1 MSTQVELPSSLP
13 HEQTGLLEK
22 SPSTKRSTSIN
33 NNVTSHHS
41 GLSTQQHPRDKT
53 QEHPLHAY
61 DLTTMAK
68 FYEATVSKLK
78 EQNPK
83 WKPQEWTHVTPMP
96 TTLTWEQKYEWPN
109 PMVFSQKQHVYETFA
124 RFARDSG
131 EPMILMP
138 NFDYGDILNFERFLQ
153 ALKSDGV
160 NAIGKYKQY
169 LNNKDMRKFEVDLV
183 VVHPRY
189 GVLLFEIKECDHL
202 DNKRR
207 SRARIQLSNARS
219 CFESMGRLI
228 IEAKGWTSAE
238 AHVPIAEFVAL
249 PNVQE
254 RPFQQ
259 QYHQQQQQ
267 QLNNST
273 ASSTASNSVTATTT
287 MSSRAA
293 SRILSYLIKSDMETQ
308 VEFGKWWNK
317 WVVEPRV
324 AREQALEAESKTN
337 KFDASLM
344 NWMVGLINCI
354 RHNSIMPVVYPESES
369 DLITTTT
376 TTHTTT
382 TTTEVKTENKEDECK
397 DHKDGKD
404 QELNF
409 QPALNVHGEFFPP
422 QHESV
427 RSLSRVCCSSK
438 CAEKIRKTIC
448 LQTLWLLLNDS
459 QKKISVVCSEM
470 NKAYYEE
477 FFSRQ
482 RKLYNNLNNI
492 RFYAD
497 LHSCAPNPSGT
508 HSTIKKDGEIWFF
521 DASINGPLN
530 DVMERVKELNA
541 FWVFT
546 TQEDQLP
553 QYKEQLS
560 TLNVKTVKLDQP
572 LASSQQQ
579 QHHHTVKHQQQHH
592 DDDVMT
598 MSIKFPLRLQCDL
611 LIIGDIVGVTQL
623 KSLYRY
629 LKSNTVANHANQ
641 YQSHPSHQ
649 YQQYQHQH
657 HPQMQQL
664 QFNPAKKFKT
674 VKFIRGGTIDNLRTA
689 LKMHDSIQAQVVLM
703 HVGDEDIF
711 KTRNSGTTVERV
723 KELATLV
730 KEYCPK
736 SFCILSTLMRRLSR
750 TENSVINEVNKGI
763 TTFCKQTKETLNCF
777 YMMNNHFEPDY
788 HSQEGRLLNNKG
800 LRLYVENVLF
810 VCDYFLIK
818 NNKQH

>member
-1 MSTQVELPSSLP
+1 MSTQVELPSLP
-13 HEQTGLLEK
+13 HEQTGLEK
-22 SPSTKRSTSIN
+22 SPSTKHRQTSAQP
-33 NNVTSHHS
+33 HA
-41 GLSTQQHPRDKT
+41 QRPQDK
-53 QEHPLHAY
+53 QEHPLHQY
-61 DLTTMAK
+61 DLTMMSK
-68 FYEATVSKLK
+68 FYEATVGKLK

-83 WKPQEWTHVTPMP
+83 WKPSEWVHINPMP
-96 TTLTWEQKYEWPN
+96 SNLSWEQKNEWPN
-109 PMVFSQKQHVYETFA
+109 PMVFSQKQKVFEAFSRLA
-124 RFARDSG
+124 RESG

-153 ALKSDGV
+153 ALKQDGV

-183 VVHPRY
+183 IVHPRY
-189 GVLLFEIKECDHL
+189 GVLLFEIKDCDHL

-228 IEAKGWTSAE
+228 IEAKGWTSSE
-238 AHVPIAEFVAL
+238 AHVPITEFVAL

-259 QYHQQQQQ
+259 HQQQNLPILQ
-267 QLNNST
+267 T
-273 ASSTASNSVTATTT
+273 AGGNQNTSGTSST
-287 MSSRAA
+287 SSTGRT
-293 SRILSYLIKSDMETQ
+293 SRVLSYLIKPDMESPA
-308 VEFGKWWNK
+308 EFAKWWTK
-317 WVVEPRV
+317 FVVEPKV
-324 AREQALEAESKTN
+324 AHQQTVETEGKTN
-337 KFDASLM
+337 KFDSSVM
-344 NWMVGLINCI
+344 NWMLGLINCI
-354 RHNSIMPVVYPESES
+354 RNNSIMPVVYPESGEPTTHTTHVV
-369 DLITTTT
+369 DTKTETTTT
-376 TTHTTT
+376 TDP
-382 TTTEVKTENKEDECK
+382 ESESKE
-397 DHKDGKD
+397 G
-404 QELNF
+404 LNF

-422 QHESV
+422 HHESV
-427 RSLSRVCCSSK
+427 RSLSRVCVVSK
-438 CAEKIRKTIC
+438 DSEKIRKTIC

-497 LHSCAPNPSGT
+497 LHSCATNGQ

-521 DASINGPLN
+521 DSSINGPLN
-530 DVMERVKELNA
+530 DIMERIKELNA

-553 QYKEQLS
+553 QYKEQMS
-560 TLNVKTVKLDQP
+560 TLNVKTVKLDE
-572 LASSQQQ
+572 
-579 QHHHTVKHQQQHH
+579 TRKHE
-592 DDDVMT
+592 DMT
-598 MSIKFPLRLQCDL
+598 MPWLTGTSLKFPLRLQCDL

-629 LKSNTVANHANQ
+629 LKANAVTNHASQ
-641 YQSHPSHQ
+641 YQSQSHPAHYQHQ
-649 YQQYQHQH
+649 YQ
-657 HPQMQQL
+657 PMQQL

-674 VKFIRGGTIDNLRTA
+674 VKFIRGGTIDNLRNS

-736 SFCILSTLMRRLSR
+736 SFCVLSTLMRRMSR
-750 TENSVINEVNKGI
+750 TENGVINDVNKGI
-763 TTFCKQTKETLNCF
+763 TSFCKQTKESLNCF
-777 YMMNNHFEPDY
+777 YMLNNHFEPDY
-788 HSQEGRLLNNKG
+788 HSQEGRLLSNKG
-800 LRLYVENVLF
+800 LKLYVDNMLF
-810 VCDYFLIK
+810 VCDYFLIR

>member
-1 MSTQVELPSSLP
+1 MSTQVELPSLP
-13 HEQTGLLEK
+13 HEQTGLEK
-22 SPSTKRSTSIN
+22 SPSTKRPTNQTSGAN
-33 NNVTSHHS
+33 
-41 GLSTQQHPRDKT
+41 GTQNSRDKT

-61 DLTTMAK
+61 DLTMMAK
-68 FYEATVSKLK
+68 FYEATVGKLK

-83 WKPQEWTHVTPMP
+83 WKPTEWTHVNPMP
-96 TTLTWEQKYEWPN
+96 SNLSWEQKNEWPN
-109 PMVFSQKQHVYETFA
+109 PMVFSQKQRVYEAFA
-124 RFARDSG
+124 RLARESG

-189 GVLLFEIKECDHL
+189 GVLLFEIKDCDHL

-219 CFESMGRLI
+219 CFESMARLI
-228 IEAKGWTSAE
+228 IEAKGWTSSE
-238 AHVPIAEFVAL
+238 AHVPITEFVAL

-259 QYHQQQQQ
+259 QNQHQLQQQQQ
-267 QLNNST
+267 QPQLNNSN
-273 ASSTASNSVTATTT
+273 ASSTTSTGTG
-287 MSSRAA
+287 RA
-293 SRILSYLIKSDMETQ
+293 SRTLNYLIKTDMETSA
-308 VEFGKWWNK
+308 EFAKWWAK
-317 WVVEPRV
+317 CVVEPRV
-324 AREQALEAESKTN
+324 AQQQAAEAESKVN
-337 KFDASLM
+337 KFDATVM
-344 NWMVGLINCI
+344 NWMVGLVNCI
-354 RHNSIMPVVYPESES
+354 RHNSIMPVVYPESETDHHS
-369 DLITTTT
+369 TTTSET
-376 TTHTTT
+376 T
-382 TTTEVKTENKEDECK
+382 VKSESGTKDEDK
-397 DHKDGKD
+397 DKD
-404 QELNF
+404 ELNF

-427 RSLSRVCCSSK
+427 RSLSRVCCVSK
-438 CAEKIRKTIC
+438 DAEKIRKTIC

-477 FFSRQ
+477 FFARQ

-497 LHSCAPNPSGT
+497 LHSCAPNLPGA

-553 QYKEQLS
+553 QYKEPLS
-560 TLNVKTVKLDQP
+560 TLNVKTVKLDHP
-572 LASSQQQ
+572 LHQTSG
-579 QHHHTVKHQQQHH
+579 VKHQQHH
-592 DDDVMT
+592 EHDMMT
-598 MSIKFPLRLQCDL
+598 MSLKFPLRLQCDL
-611 LIIGDIVGVTQL
+611 LVIGDIVGVTQL

-629 LKSNTVANHANQ
+629 LKANTVTNHASQ
-641 YQSHPSHQ
+641 YQSHPAH
-649 YQQYQHQH
+649 QYQHQ
-657 HPQMQQL
+657 QYQQVQQL

-711 KTRNSGTTVERV
+711 KTRNSGTTVERI

-736 SFCILSTLMRRLSR
+736 SFCVLSTLMRRMSR
-750 TENSVINEVNKGI
+750 TENGVINEVNKGI
-763 TTFCKQTKETLNCF
+763 TSFCKQTKETLNCF
-777 YMMNNHFEPDY
+777 YMLNNHFEPDY
-788 HSQEGRLLNNKG
+788 HSQEGRLLSNKG

-810 VCDYFLIK
+810 VCDYFLIR

>member
-1 MSTQVELPSSLP
+1 MSTQVELPSLP
-13 HEQTGLLEK
+13 HEQTGLEK
-22 SPSTKRSTSIN
+22 SPSTKHRQT
-33 NNVTSHHS
+33 
-41 GLSTQQHPRDKT
+41 STQSNAQRPQDK
-53 QEHPLHAY
+53 QEHPLHQY
-61 DLTTMAK
+61 DLTMMSK
-68 FYEATVSKLK
+68 FYEATVGKLK

-83 WKPQEWTHVTPMP
+83 WKPTEWMNINPMP
-96 TTLTWEQKYEWPN
+96 SNLSWEQKNEWSN
-109 PMVFSQKQHVYETFA
+109 PMVFSQKQKVFEAFS
-124 RFARDSG
+124 RFAKESG

-153 ALKSDGV
+153 ALKQDGV

-189 GVLLFEIKECDHL
+189 GVLLYEIKDCDHL

-228 IEAKGWTSAE
+228 IEAKGWTSSE
-238 AHVPIAEFVAL
+238 AHVPITEFVAL

-254 RPFQQ
+254 RPFQSQ
-259 QYHQQQQQ
+259 QPSLPLLQ
-267 QLNNST
+267 T
-273 ASSTASNSVTATTT
+273 ANQNTSGSSST
-287 MSSRAA
+287 SSTGRS
-293 SRILSYLIKSDMETQ
+293 SRILSYLIKPDMESSA
-308 VEFGKWWNK
+308 EFAKWWAK
-317 WVVEPRV
+317 FVVEPKV
-324 AREQALEAESKTN
+324 AHQQAMETDGKTN
-337 KFDASLM
+337 KFDSSVM
-344 NWMVGLINCI
+344 NWMLGLINCI
-354 RHNSIMPVVYPESES
+354 RNNSIMPVVYPESGEP
-369 DLITTTT
+369 ITHAPAATAPVDT
-376 TTHTTT
+376 
-382 TTTEVKTENKEDECK
+382 KTECSTDESESKEA
-397 DHKDGKD
+397 
-404 QELNF
+404 LNNF
-409 QPALNVHGEFFPP
+409 QPALNVHGEFFAPH
-422 QHESV
+422 HESV
-427 RSLSRVCCSSK
+427 RSLSRVCVVSK
-438 CAEKIRKTIC
+438 DSEKIRKTIC

-497 LHSCAPNPSGT
+497 LHSCATSGQ

-521 DASINGPLN
+521 DSSINGPLN
-530 DVMERVKELNA
+530 DVMERIKELNA

-553 QYKEQLS
+553 QYKEQMS
-560 TLNVKTVKLDQP
+560 TLSVKTIKLDE
-572 LASSQQQ
+572 
-579 QHHHTVKHQQQHH
+579 TRKHE
-592 DDDVMT
+592 DMT
-598 MSIKFPLRLQCDL
+598 MPWLTGTSLKFPLRLQCDL

-629 LKSNTVANHANQ
+629 LKANAVTNHASQ
-641 YQSHPSHQ
+641 YQSQSHPAHYQHQ
-649 YQQYQHQH
+649 YQ
-657 HPQMQQL
+657 PMQQL

-674 VKFIRGGTIDNLRTA
+674 VKFIRGGSIDNLRNS

-736 SFCILSTLMRRLSR
+736 SFCVLSTLMRRMSR
-750 TENSVINEVNKGI
+750 TENGVINEVNKGI
-763 TTFCKQTKETLNCF
+763 TSFCKQTKESLNCF
-777 YMMNNHFEPDY
+777 YMLNNHFEPDY
-788 HSQEGRLLNNKG
+788 HSQEGRLLSNKG
-800 LRLYVENVLF
+800 LKLYVDNMLF
-810 VCDYFLIK
+810 VCDYFLIR

>member
-1 MSTQVELPSSLP
+1 MSTQVEVPSLP
-13 HEQTGLLEK
+13 HEQTGLEK
-22 SPSTKRSTSIN
+22 SPSTKRQTSQ
-33 NNVTSHHS
+33 VSS
-41 GLSTQQHPRDKT
+41 QPRDKT
-53 QEHPLHAY
+53 QEHPLHQY
-61 DLTTMAK
+61 DLTMMSK
-68 FYEATVSKLK
+68 FYEATVGKLK

-83 WKPQEWTHVTPMP
+83 WKPTEWVHINPMP
-96 TTLTWEQKYEWPN
+96 STMSWEQKYDWPN
-109 PMVFSQKQHVYETFA
+109 PMVFSQKQKVFEAFSRLA
-124 RFARDSG
+124 RESG

-153 ALKSDGV
+153 ALKQDGV

-189 GVLLFEIKECDHL
+189 GVLLFEIKDCDHL

-228 IEAKGWTSAE
+228 IEAKGWTTSE
-238 AHVPIAEFVAL
+238 ATIPITEFVAL

-259 QYHQQQQQ
+259 TPTPA
-267 QLNNST
+267 ST
-273 ASSTASNSVTATTT
+273 VLQTPGGNQNHSASSTSSNSR
-287 MSSRAA
+287 SSRT
-293 SRILSYLIKSDMETQ
+293 LNYLIKSDLENSA
-308 VEFGKWWNK
+308 EFAKWWSK
-317 WVVEPRV
+317 FVVEPKV
-324 AREQALEAESKTN
+324 AHQQAMEAENKTN
-337 KFDASLM
+337 KFDSSVM

-354 RHNSIMPVVYPESES
+354 RNNSIMPVVYPETCDGVLSSTEPHMEHPKS
-369 DLITTTT
+369 D
-376 TTHTTT
+376 
-382 TTTEVKTENKEDECK
+382 TTETTDEHTAK
-397 DHKDGKD
+397 DS
-404 QELNF
+404 F

-422 QHESV
+422 HHESV
-427 RSLSRVCCSSK
+427 RSLSRVCVVSK
-438 CAEKIRKTIC
+438 DSEKIRKTIC

-497 LHSCAPNPSGT
+497 LHSCATNGQ
-508 HSTIKKDGEIWFF
+508 HTIKKDGEIWFF
-521 DASINGPLN
+521 DSSINGPLN
-530 DVMERVKELNA
+530 DIMERIKELNA

-546 TQEDQLP
+546 TQDDLVGQYKDQLT
-553 QYKEQLS
+553 S
-560 TLNVKTVKLDQP
+560 LNVKTIKLDE
-572 LASSQQQ
+572 
-579 QHHHTVKHQQQHH
+579 TRKCE
-592 DDDVMT
+592 DMT
-598 MSIKFPLRLQCDL
+598 MPWLNGTSLKFPLRLQCDL
-611 LIIGDIVGVTQL
+611 LIIGDIVSVTQL

-629 LKSNTVANHANQ
+629 LKANSVTNHASQ
-641 YQSHPSHQ
+641 YQSNTHNSHYQHQ
-649 YQQYQHQH
+649 YQ
-657 HPQMQQL
+657 QMQQL

-674 VKFIRGGTIDNLRTA
+674 VKFIRGGTIDNLRNS

-711 KTRNSGTTVERV
+711 KTRNSGTTVERI

-736 SFCILSTLMRRLSR
+736 SFCVLSTLMRSMSR
-750 TENSVINEVNKGI
+750 TENGVINEVNKGI

-777 YMMNNHFEPDY
+777 YMLNNHFEPDY
-788 HSQEGRLLNNKG
+788 HSQEGRLLSNKG
-800 LRLYVENVLF
+800 LRLYVDNVLF
-810 VCDYFLIK
+810 VCDYFLIR

>member
-1 MSTQVELPSSLP
+1 MSTQVELPSLP
-13 HEQTGLLEK
+13 HEQTGLEK
-22 SPSTKRSTSIN
+22 SPSTKHRQT
-33 NNVTSHHS
+33 
-41 GLSTQQHPRDKT
+41 STQSNAQRPQDK
-53 QEHPLHAY
+53 QEHPLHQY
-61 DLTTMAK
+61 DLTMMSK
-68 FYEATVSKLK
+68 FYEATVGKLK

-83 WKPQEWTHVTPMP
+83 WKPTEWMNINPMP
-96 TTLTWEQKYEWPN
+96 SNLSWEQKNEWPN
-109 PMVFSQKQHVYETFA
+109 PMVFSQKQKVFEAFS
-124 RFARDSG
+124 RFAKESG

-153 ALKSDGV
+153 ALKQDGV

-189 GVLLFEIKECDHL
+189 GVLLYEIKDCDHL

-228 IEAKGWTSAE
+228 IEAKGWTSSE
-238 AHVPIAEFVAL
+238 AHVPITEFVAL

-254 RPFQQ
+254 RPFQSQ
-259 QYHQQQQQ
+259 QPSLPLLQ
-267 QLNNST
+267 T
-273 ASSTASNSVTATTT
+273 ANQNTSGSSST
-287 MSSRAA
+287 SSTGRS
-293 SRILSYLIKSDMETQ
+293 SRILSYLIKSDMESSA
-308 VEFGKWWNK
+308 EFAKWWAK
-317 WVVEPRV
+317 FVVEPKV
-324 AREQALEAESKTN
+324 AHQQAMETDGKTN
-337 KFDASLM
+337 KFDSSVM
-344 NWMVGLINCI
+344 NWMLGLINCI
-354 RHNSIMPVVYPESES
+354 RNNSIMPVVYPESGEP
-369 DLITTTT
+369 ITHAPAATAPVDT
-376 TTHTTT
+376 
-382 TTTEVKTENKEDECK
+382 KTECSTDESESKEA
-397 DHKDGKD
+397 
-404 QELNF
+404 LNNF
-409 QPALNVHGEFFPP
+409 QPALNVHGEFFAPH
-422 QHESV
+422 HESV
-427 RSLSRVCCSSK
+427 RSLSRVCVVSK
-438 CAEKIRKTIC
+438 DSEKIRKTIC

-497 LHSCAPNPSGT
+497 LHSCATSGQ

-521 DASINGPLN
+521 DSSINGPLN
-530 DVMERVKELNA
+530 DVMERIKELNA

-553 QYKEQLS
+553 QYKEQMS
-560 TLNVKTVKLDQP
+560 TLSVKTIKLDE
-572 LASSQQQ
+572 
-579 QHHHTVKHQQQHH
+579 TRKHE
-592 DDDVMT
+592 DMT
-598 MSIKFPLRLQCDL
+598 MPWLTGTSLKFPLRLQCDL

-629 LKSNTVANHANQ
+629 LKANAVTNHASQ
-641 YQSHPSHQ
+641 YQSQSHPAHYQHQ
-649 YQQYQHQH
+649 YQ
-657 HPQMQQL
+657 PMQQL

-674 VKFIRGGTIDNLRTA
+674 VKFIRGGSIDNLRNS

-736 SFCILSTLMRRLSR
+736 SFCVLSTLMRRMSR
-750 TENSVINEVNKGI
+750 TENGVINEVNKGI
-763 TTFCKQTKETLNCF
+763 TSFCKQTKESLNCF
-777 YMMNNHFEPDY
+777 YMLNNHFEPDY
-788 HSQEGRLLNNKG
+788 HSQEGRLLSNKG
-800 LRLYVENVLF
+800 LKLYVDNMLF
-810 VCDYFLIK
+810 VCDYFLIR

>member
-1 MSTQVELPSSLP
+1 MSTQVELPSLP
-13 HEQTGLLEK
+13 HEQTGLEK
-22 SPSTKRSTSIN
+22 SPSTKRSTSQTTGVN
-33 NNVTSHHS
+33 GS
-41 GLSTQQHPRDKT
+41 QQPRDKT
-53 QEHPLHAY
+53 QEHPLHTY
-61 DLTTMAK
+61 DLTMMAK
-68 FYEATVSKLK
+68 FYEATVGKLK

-83 WKPQEWTHVTPMP
+83 WKPTEWTNVNPMP
-96 TTLTWEQKYEWPN
+96 SNFTLEQRNEWPN
-109 PMVFSQKQHVYETFA
+109 PMVFSQKQRVYETFA
-124 RFARDSG
+124 RLARESG

-153 ALKSDGV
+153 ALKMDGV

-189 GVLLFEIKECDHL
+189 GVLLFEIKDCDHL

-207 SRARIQLSNARS
+207 SRARIQLSNARN
-219 CFESMGRLI
+219 CFESMARLI
-228 IEAKGWTSAE
+228 IEAKGWTNSE
-238 AHVPIAEFVAL
+238 AHVPISEYVAL

-259 QYHQQQQQ
+259 QHQQQQQ
-267 QLNNST
+267 PQLNNSN
-273 ASSTASNSVTATTT
+273 ASSTTSTGTHRTPRTLN
-287 MSSRAA
+287 
-293 SRILSYLIKSDMETQ
+293 YLIKSDMETSA
-308 VEFGKWWNK
+308 EFAKWWTK

-324 AREQALEAESKTN
+324 AQQQATEAESKTN
-337 KFDASLM
+337 KFDATVM

-354 RHNSIMPVVYPESES
+354 RHNSIMPVVYPESET
-369 DLITTTT
+369 DHL
-376 TTHTTT
+376 HTVNSSETL
-382 TTTEVKTENKEDECK
+382 VKSETSSTVKEDESK
-397 DHKDGKD
+397 DKD
-404 QELNF
+404 EINF

-427 RSLSRVCCSSK
+427 RSLSRVCCVSK
-438 CAEKIRKTIC
+438 DAEKIRKTIC

-477 FFSRQ
+477 FFARQ

-497 LHSCAPNPSGT
+497 LHSCAANPPGA

-553 QYKEQLS
+553 QYKEPLN

-572 LASSQQQ
+572 HQA
-579 QHHHTVKHQQQHH
+579 KH
-592 DDDVMT
+592 DMMT
-598 MSIKFPLRLQCDL
+598 MSLKFPLRLQCDL
-611 LIIGDIVGVTQL
+611 LVIGDIVGVTQL

-629 LKSNTVANHANQ
+629 LKTNTVANHASQ
-641 YQSHPSHQ
+641 YQSHAAH
-649 YQQYQHQH
+649 QYQHQQYQQ
-657 HPQMQQL
+657 QMQQL
-664 QFNPAKKFKT
+664 QFNPTKKFKT

-711 KTRNSGTTVERV
+711 KTRNSGTTVERI
-723 KELATLV
+723 KELTTLV

-736 SFCILSTLMRRLSR
+736 SFCVLSTLMRRMSR
-750 TENSVINEVNKGI
+750 TENGVINEVNKGI

-777 YMMNNHFEPDY
+777 YMLNNQFDPDY
-788 HSQEGRLLNNKG
+788 HSQEGRLLSNKG

-810 VCDYFLIK
+810 VCDYFLIR